1 LTTQTQQIKPAALV
15 FDPDPVF
22 GQGLQRALEPLC
34 ALVERAETRR
44 LAEALLERY
53 RFDFLIVDV
62 GAGPPEP
69 VGWVESLVDLGTPA
83 QLVALCSEPTLD
95 RAVAALRA
103 GAVEFIVKPCEPHR
117 VREIVADWAQGRV
130 RQRCRFMAPPVADW
144 PPEVQGI
151 VARSGAMREVLEMAV
166 RVAQSSATVL
176 IEGETGVGK
185 EVVAQAIHAMSRR
198 KGEFVPV
205 NCGAIAPELLESE
218 FFGHVKGAYTGAHE
232 SRRGLFLHADRGTV
246 FLDEITE
253 MPMELQAKLL
263 RALEDRKVRPVGAD
277 REQRVDVRVIAASNR
292 PLAEAVEQGRF
303 RGDLYYRL
311 NVLTFH
317 IPPLRERPED
327 VVVLAQHFSET
338 LAAVHGLA
346 PVPFDAAELE
356 RLQRYHWPG
365 NVRELRNVIER
376 AVLLGRLPS
385 QCCEGRHEAGAP
397 PSRTNGYP
405 TDWSMDAVE
414 RDHMLRVL
422 AAHGGNK
429 SAAARSLGI
438 SRKTLERKL
447 VQWRGNGG
455 AQEVA

>member
-1 LTTQTQQIKPAALV
+1 MPNKPQIKPAVLIVDAAEPFATELCRSL
-15 FDPDPVF
+15 
-22 GQGLQRALEPLC
+22 GPLC
-34 ALVERAETRR
+34 GLVERADTPP
-44 LAEALLERY
+44 LARALLERY
-53 RFDFLIVDV
+53 HFDFLVADV
-62 GAGPPEP
+62 GAEAL
-69 VGWVESLVDLGTPA
+69 ETQEALDALVAAGGSA
-83 QLVALCSEPTLD
+83 QLVALCSRPSKE

-103 GAVEFIVKPCEPHR
+103 GAVEFIEKPCSPDA
-117 VREIVADWAQGRV
+117 VRDVVADWVQGRV
-130 RQRCRFMAPPVADW
+130 RQRCRFTAPPVADW

-151 VARSGAMREVLEMAV
+151 VARSPAMREVLEMAV

-185 EVVAQAIHAMSRR
+185 EIVAQAIHAMSRR

-205 NCGAIAPELLESE
+205 NCGAIAPDLLESE
-218 FFGHVKGAYTGAHE
+218 FFGHVRGAYTGAHE

-253 MPMELQAKLL
+253 MPLELQAKLL
-263 RALEDRKVRPVGAD
+263 RTLEDRSVRPVGAD
-277 REQRVDVRVIAASNR
+277 REHRVDVRVIAATNR
-292 PLAEAVEQGRF
+292 SVAEAVEQGRF

-311 NVLTFH
+311 NVLTFR

-327 VVVLAQHFSET
+327 IVELAQHFSEA
-338 LAAVHGLA
+338 LAAVHGVT

-356 RLQRYHWPG
+356 RLQRYPWPG

-385 QCCEGRHEAGAP
+385 QCCESPQGGEVQVE
-397 PSRTNGYP
+397 RTGYP

-422 AAHGGNK
+422 AAHHGNK

-447 VQWRGNGG
+447 VHWRGRDG
-455 AQEVA
+455 AQAVA